1 MDPDPN
7 EEHTTIDPHRL
18 AARLTAVLML
28 GALLVP
34 AGARA
39 AGADHPPDRPNIL
52 LVISDDQ
59 AWSTFNR
66 NVMPNVYADLVDQGL
81 LFDRSYVTS
90 SLCCPSRS
98 QIMTGLYEHHTG
110 VDENNVPLA
119 RPTLPSAL
127 HDMGYRTLLAGKYLN
142 SWPCTPRPE
151 FDSWH
156 CVSTPPPSSYTM
168 VDPWINDD
176 GTWVHHT
183 GYQTDLLASDVSGFI
198 ASTPD
203 TQPFFGIFSPT
214 SPHLPAD
221 DPRYTFPAP
230 LPRGPSYNPD
240 MLDRSNPMYLR
251 RLSESAEQQ
260 ETDAEHFASM
270 THAVRSLDDAVGSV
284 LDSLGDRADDTL
296 VIYVSDNG
304 YQYGEHGRAAKATPY
319 EEAVRV
325 PMVIRYP
332 PLLRTDRPAETSA
345 LAGNVDLAPTIADL
359 LGIQWGADGV
369 SLVPLIAGSSQP
381 VRDAVLIEGCRGT
394 RFMLQPCSGAT
405 FQTGQTKVPAFE
417 GVVTGDAAYIRYPV
431 SKETQLFDLASDPY
445 ELRNRA
451 GDPAVAGLE
460 ASMSARLDALTAP
473 PRIETTIVTGPT
485 GSISERVA
493 TFTYFSQSRFSTYD
507 CRLTLDGVAGPW
519 RVCNGEIDVEGS
531 LLDGDYV
538 FEVAG
543 TDEFGSVDPTPAAG
557 AFSVHGS
564 GPAVSIDPHP
574 PAQTSTQIE
583 FGFSSPVGGATFE
596 CRLIEVGR
604 TSTWSPCDARTGA
617 SYSVASD
624 GLWNFEV
631 RATDPSTLAVTD
643 PPAARLVSVDNMG
656 PLTQL
661 SARPPV
667 VSRSSSATF
676 RFFPSEAALPR
687 ITCGLDDAPPTICS
701 SGSYVASGLSDGSH
715 TLSIT
720 FTDLLGNQDATSVTW
735 TVDTTKPTAS
745 FVTTPGRYSADVVP
759 VFKLG
764 SDEARYAFRCQMDT
778 DPVLPCTTS
787 TRYAAL
793 DEGPHTFTVFALD
806 QAGNVSA
813 PVSRT
818 WTIDTTPPVVTITGG
833 RRDGAVS
840 TSTTAAFTFTK
851 NELGTFWCSLDG
863 VTAATCTSP
872 STYTGLS
879 LGSHT
884 FSVYARD
891 RSGNVSGP
899 ATRSWRIVAP

>member
-1 MDPDPN
+1 
-7 EEHTTIDPHRL
+7 
-18 AARLTAVLML
+18 
-28 GALLVP
+28 VP
-34 AGARA
+34 YA
-39 AGADHPPDRPNIL
+39 AGAAHPPGRPNIL

-66 NVMPNVYADLVDQGL
+66 SLMHNVYADLVDQGL

-110 VDENNVPLA
+110 VDENNVPLT

-127 HDMGYRTLLAGKYLN
+127 HDIGYRTLLAGKYLN
-142 SWPCTPRPE
+142 SWPCTPREE

-183 GYQTDLLASDVSGFI
+183 GYQTDLLASDVSDFI

-230 LPRGPSYNPD
+230 LPHGPSYNPD

-251 RLSESAEQQ
+251 RLSESPEQQ
-260 ETDAEHFASM
+260 ATDAEHFAAM

-284 LDSLGDRADDTL
+284 LDSLGDRAADTL

-304 YQYGEHGRAAKATPY
+304 YQYGEHGRAAKTTPY

-332 PLLRTDRPAETSA
+332 PLSGTDRPAETSA
-345 LAGNVDLAPTIADL
+345 LAANVDIAPTIADL
-359 LGIQWGADGV
+359 LGIEWGADGV
-369 SLVPLIAGSSQP
+369 SLAPLIAGSSQS

-394 RFMLQPCSGAT
+394 RFVLQPCSGAT

-417 GVVTGDAAYIRYPV
+417 GVVTEDAAYIRYPV
-431 SKETQLFDLASDPY
+431 SRETQLFDLTSDPY
-445 ELRNRA
+445 ELQNRA
-451 GDPAVAGLE
+451 GDPALSGLE

-473 PRIETTIVTGPT
+473 PPVETTIVTGPT
-485 GSISERVA
+485 GSIGARVA
-493 TFTYFSQSRFSTYD
+493 TFTYFSQSRFSTYE
-507 CRLTLDGVAGPW
+507 CRLTRNGVAGAW
-519 RVCNGEIDVEGS
+519 RVCNGESAVEGS
-531 LLDGDYV
+531 LLDGDYI

-543 TDEFGSVDPTPAAG
+543 TDEFGSSDPTPAAR
-557 AFSVHGS
+557 AFSVRRT
-564 GPAVSIDPHP
+564 GPAVSIDTHP
-574 PAQTSTQIE
+574 PRQQTSSRLS
-583 FGFSSPVGGATFE
+583 FGFSSPVSGATFE
-596 CRLIEVGR
+596 CRLTEVGMAGA
-604 TSTWSPCDARTGA
+604 WIPCDAGNRA
-617 SYSVASD
+617 SYNVPSD
-624 GLWNFEV
+624 GLWNFQV
-631 RATDPSTLAVTD
+631 RATNPSTLAVTD
-643 PPAARLVSVDNMG
+643 PPAARLVRVDTMG
-656 PLTQL
+656 PIAEL

-676 RFFPSEAALPR
+676 RFFGSEAAR
-687 ITCGLDDAPPTICS
+687 ATITCGLDSEPPTVCA

-720 FTDLLGNQDATSVTW
+720 YTDLLGNQDATSVTW
-735 TVDTTKPTAS
+735 TVDTTEPTAS
-745 FVTTPGRYSADVVP
+745 FVRTPGRFSADVVP
-759 VFKLG
+759 LFKLG
-764 SDEARYAFRCQMDT
+764 SDEARYAFRCRMDT

-787 TRYAAL
+787 TLYPAL
-793 DEGPHTFTVFALD
+793 GEGPHTFTVFALD
-806 QAGNVSA
+806 EAGNVSA

-840 TSTTAAFTFTK
+840 TSTTATFTFTK
-851 NELGTFWCSLDG
+851 DELGAFWCSLDG
-863 VTAATCTSP
+863 VSATTCTSP
-872 STYTGLS
+872 STYTDLS
-879 LGSHT
+879 LGAHT

-891 RSGNVSGP
+891 RAGNASDPV
-899 ATRSWRIVAP
+899 TRSWRIVAP